1 MLFGL
6 PNNRTQR
13 SSSQTTQNG
22 TEKTSPA
29 LMQGVVHTVI
39 EIKEARVVQS
49 DQVNLTSLNLVSDEL
64 VATIEQSAA
73 KLEQFV
79 SDTTNAELLSACVE
93 GIEQISG
100 TLRLIQLY
108 GAELLADE
116 ILNVAKDISTEPGD
130 TADETLSVLTSSFF
144 ILPRY
149 LEYTQQTRRGMPV
162 LLIPYINEL
171 RQLRKLPLVPECEFF
186 NVDTGYSYK
195 PKSTPTAIEAD
206 DLSALIRRL
215 RHMFQVGLLNTLQGK
230 QTRSALGIMQRA
242 LERLEIISGDRAKTK
257 LWWVGSAAIEVLRTN
272 NMELNKAR
280 KMLLTGLDRQIKG
293 LLSKGLQGFE
303 EPAPDTLIKQLLFV
317 LALSHKPS
325 DKAKAVLNAFGVS
338 PLDYSD
344 QELRSERE
352 ALKGPNVNTVSSV
365 AAVLTDELRAIKEI
379 LENASQAND
388 KGLAEYDE
396 LAAHLAKV
404 ADILAVVGLVS
415 ASNTLK
421 EEIVRIEGWVASGEP
436 ADGKEL
442 IDVADSL
449 LYVESTVSG
458 LENLNLSD
466 EKLSQANSLARKE
479 VIASSQLAEAEN
491 VVFIEAESGLS
502 MVKRALNSFAESN
515 YDHGHIRNVGATL
528 GAIRGGMIM
537 LKLDRAANI
546 IAACVEF
553 IEQTLLV
560 NDQPVAIQQLLETF
574 ADAIIGLEY
583 YLDAIKND
591 RSSDDSV
598 LAIAEESLQALGHRV
613 AI

>member
-1 MLFGL
+1 M
-6 PNNRTQR
+6 
-13 SSSQTTQNG
+13 
-22 TEKTSPA
+22 
-29 LMQGVVHTVI
+29 
-39 EIKEARVVQS
+39 QS
-49 DQVNLTSLNLVSDEL
+49 DQVNITSLNLVSDEL

-79 SDTTNAELLSACVE
+79 GDTSNAELLSACVE

-108 GAELLADE
+108 GAESLANE
-116 ILNVAKDISTEPGD
+116 ILSVAKEINTETGD
-130 TADETLSVLTSSFF
+130 AADETLSVLTSSFF

-171 RQLRKLPLVPECEFF
+171 RQLRKLPLIPECEFF
-186 NVDTGYSYK
+186 DVDTSYNHK
-195 PKSTPTAIEAD
+195 PKSSPTVIEAD

-230 QTRSALGIMQRA
+230 QTRSALGIMQRS

-257 LWWVGSAAIEVLRTN
+257 LWWVGSAALEVLRTN

-280 KMLLTGLDRQIKG
+280 KMVLTGIDRQIKG

-303 EPAPDTLIKQLLFV
+303 DAAPDALIKQLLFI

-325 DKAKAVLNAFGVS
+325 DKAKKILNDFAVDPLN
-338 PLDYSD
+338 YSD

-352 ALKGPNVNTVSSV
+352 ALKGPSVNTVSSV

-379 LENASQAND
+379 LENASQASD
-388 KGLAEYDE
+388 KGLGEYDE

-404 ADILAVVGLVS
+404 ADILGVVGLVS

-421 EEIVRIEGWVASGEP
+421 EEITRIEGWIASGEP
-436 ADGKEL
+436 ADGKDL

-491 VVFIEAESGLS
+491 VVFVEAEAGLAL
-502 MVKRALNSFAESN
+502 VKRALNSFAESN
-515 YDHGHIRNVGATL
+515 YDHGHIRNVGSTL
-528 GAIRGGMIM
+528 STIRGGMIM
-537 LKLDRAANI
+537 LNLDRASNV

-553 IEQTLLV
+553 IDQTLLV

-583 YLDAIKND
+583 YLDAIKSD

>member
-1 MLFGL
+1 
-6 PNNRTQR
+6 
-13 SSSQTTQNG
+13 
-22 TEKTSPA
+22 
-29 LMQGVVHTVI
+29 MQ
-39 EIKEARVVQS
+39 S
-49 DQVNLTSLNLVSDEL
+49 NQVNISSLNMVSDEL

-79 SDTTNAELLSACVE
+79 SDTSNQELLLACVG

-108 GAELLADE
+108 GADLLADE
-116 ILNVAKDISTEPGD
+116 ILAAAKSITTGD
-130 TADETLSVLTSSFF
+130 GPVSEEMLSVLTGSFF

-149 LEYTQQTRRGMPV
+149 LEYTQQTRRGMPI

-171 RQLRKLPLVPECEFF
+171 RQLRKQPLIPECEFF
-186 NVDTGYSYK
+186 NADLGYSHR
-195 PKSTPTAIEAD
+195 PKASSTAIEAD
-206 DLSALIRRL
+206 DLAALIRRL

-242 LERLEIISGDRAKTK
+242 LERLEIISGDRPKTK
-257 LWWVGSAAIEVLRTN
+257 LWWVSSAALEVLRTN

-280 KMLLTGLDRQIKG
+280 KMVLTAIDRQIKG
-293 LLSKGLQGFE
+293 LLSKGVQGFD
-303 EPAPDTLIKQLLFV
+303 EPAPDALIKQLLFV
-317 LALSHKPS
+317 LALAHKNT
-325 DKAKAVLNAFGVS
+325 DKSKVILDAFGVS
-338 PLDYSD
+338 SLGYSD

-352 ALKGPNVNTVSSV
+352 ALKGPSINTVSSV

-379 LENASQAND
+379 LENASQASD
-388 KGLAEYDE
+388 KGLPEYPE

-404 ADILAVVGLVS
+404 ADILSVVGLVS

-421 EEIVRIEGWVASGEP
+421 EEIERIEGWAERAEP
-436 ADGKEL
+436 ADAKEL

-458 LENLNLSD
+458 LETLNLSD

-491 VVFIEAESGLS
+491 VVFVEAEAGLAL
-502 MVKRALNSFAESN
+502 VKRALNSFAESN

-528 GAIRGGMIM
+528 NTIRGGMVM
-537 LKLDRAANI
+537 LNLARAA
-546 IAACVEF
+546 AVVVACVEF
-553 IEQTLLV
+553 IDETLLV

-574 ADAIIGLEY
+574 ADAVIGLEY
-583 YLDAIKND
+583 YLDAVKND
-591 RSSDDSV
+591 RNSDDSV

-613 AI
+613 VV

>member
-1 MLFGL
+1 M
-6 PNNRTQR
+6 
-13 SSSQTTQNG
+13 
-22 TEKTSPA
+22 
-29 LMQGVVHTVI
+29 
-39 EIKEARVVQS
+39 QS
-49 DQVNLTSLNLVSDEL
+49 DQVNITSLNLVSDEL

-79 SDTTNAELLSACVE
+79 SDTSNSELLAACVE

-100 TLRLIQLY
+100 TLRLIQLF
-108 GAELLADE
+108 GAESLANE
-116 ILNVAKDISTEPGD
+116 ILNVAKEINVASGD

-171 RQLRKLPLVPECEFF
+171 RQLRRLPLIPECEFF
-186 NVDTGYSYK
+186 DVDTSYCHK
-195 PKSTPTAIEAD
+195 PKSSPTVIEAD

-257 LWWVGSAAIEVLRTN
+257 LWWVGSAALEVLRTN

-280 KMLLTGLDRQIKG
+280 KMALTAIDRQIKG

-303 EPAPDTLIKQLLFV
+303 EAAPEALIKQLLFI

-325 DKAKAVLNAFGVS
+325 EKAKSILDDFGVS

-352 ALKGPNVNTVSSV
+352 ALKGPSVNTVSSV

-379 LENASQAND
+379 LENASQASD
-388 KGLAEYDE
+388 KGLTEYDE

-404 ADILAVVGLVS
+404 ADILGVVGLVS

-436 ADGKEL
+436 ADGKDL

-491 VVFIEAESGLS
+491 VVFVEAEAGLAL
-502 MVKRALNSFAESN
+502 VKRALNSFAESN
-515 YDHGHIRNVGATL
+515 YDHGHIRNVGSTL
-528 GAIRGGMIM
+528 TAIRGGMIM
-537 LKLDRAANI
+537 LHLDRASKV

-553 IEQTLLV
+553 INKTLLV

-613 AI
+613 AM

>member
-1 MLFGL
+1 M
-6 PNNRTQR
+6 
-13 SSSQTTQNG
+13 
-22 TEKTSPA
+22 
-29 LMQGVVHTVI
+29 
-39 EIKEARVVQS
+39 VQS
-49 DQVNLTSLNLVSDEL
+49 NQVNISSLNMVSDEL

-79 SDTTNAELLSACVE
+79 SDTSNQELLLACVG

-108 GAELLADE
+108 GADLLADE
-116 ILNVAKDISTEPGD
+116 ILAAAKSITTGD
-130 TADETLSVLTSSFF
+130 GPVSEEMLSVLTGSFF

-149 LEYTQQTRRGMPV
+149 LEYTQQTRRGMPI

-171 RQLRKLPLVPECEFF
+171 RQLRKQPLIPECEFF
-186 NVDTGYSYK
+186 NADLGYSHR
-195 PKSTPTAIEAD
+195 PKASSTAIEAD
-206 DLSALIRRL
+206 DLAALIRRL

-242 LERLEIISGDRAKTK
+242 LERLEIISGDRPKTK
-257 LWWVGSAAIEVLRTN
+257 LWWVSSAALEVLRTN

-280 KMLLTGLDRQIKG
+280 KMVLTAIDRQIKG
-293 LLSKGLQGFE
+293 LLSKGVQGFD
-303 EPAPDTLIKQLLFV
+303 EPAPDALIKQLLFV
-317 LALSHKPS
+317 LALAHKNT
-325 DKAKAVLNAFGVS
+325 DKSKVILDAFGVS
-338 PLDYSD
+338 SLGYSD

-352 ALKGPNVNTVSSV
+352 ALKGPSINTVSSV

-379 LENASQAND
+379 LENASQASD
-388 KGLAEYDE
+388 KGLPEYPE

-404 ADILAVVGLVS
+404 ADILSVVGLVS

-421 EEIVRIEGWVASGEP
+421 EEIERIEGWAERAEP
-436 ADGKEL
+436 ADAKEL

-458 LENLNLSD
+458 LETLNLSD

-491 VVFIEAESGLS
+491 VVFVEAEAGLAL
-502 MVKRALNSFAESN
+502 VKRALNSFAESN

-528 GAIRGGMIM
+528 NTIRGGMVM
-537 LKLDRAANI
+537 LNLARAA
-546 IAACVEF
+546 AVVVACVEF
-553 IEQTLLV
+553 IDETLLV

-574 ADAIIGLEY
+574 ADAVIGLEY
-583 YLDAIKND
+583 YLDAVKND
-591 RSSDDSV
+591 RNSDDSV

-613 AI
+613 VV

>member
-1 MLFGL
+1 M
-6 PNNRTQR
+6 
-13 SSSQTTQNG
+13 
-22 TEKTSPA
+22 
-29 LMQGVVHTVI
+29 
-39 EIKEARVVQS
+39 VQS
-49 DQVNLTSLNLVSDEL
+49 DQINISSLNMVSDEL

-79 SDTTNAELLSACVE
+79 ADTSNQEPLMACVE

-100 TLRLIQLY
+100 TLKLIQLY
-108 GAELLADE
+108 GADLLADE
-116 ILNVAKDISTEPGD
+116 ILTVAKSITD
-130 TADETLSVLTSSFF
+130 ADGPVNDEILTVLTGSFF

-171 RQLRKLPLVPECEFF
+171 RQLRKQPTIPECEFF
-186 NVDTGYSYK
+186 NVDVDYSHR
-195 PKSTPTAIEAD
+195 PKASSTAIEAD
-206 DLSALIRRL
+206 DLAALIRRL

-242 LERLEIISGDRAKTK
+242 LERLEIISGDRPKTK
-257 LWWVGSAAIEVLRTN
+257 LWWISSAALEVLRTN

-280 KMLLTGLDRQIKG
+280 KMVLTTIDRQIKG
-293 LLSKGLQGFE
+293 LLAKGIQGFDE
-303 EPAPDTLIKQLLFV
+303 AAPDALIKQLLFI
-317 LALSHKPS
+317 LALAHKS
-325 DKAKAVLNAFGVS
+325 TDKSKAILAAFEVDSLG
-338 PLDYSD
+338 YSD

-352 ALKGPNVNTVSSV
+352 ALKGPSINTVSSV

-379 LENASQAND
+379 LENASQASD
-388 KGLAEYDE
+388 KGLTEYDE
-396 LAAHLAKV
+396 LEAHLAKV

-421 EEIVRIEGWVASGEP
+421 EEIVRIEGWTASGEP
-436 ADGKEL
+436 ADAKEL

-458 LENLNLSD
+458 LETLNLSD

-491 VVFIEAESGLS
+491 VVFVEAEAGLAL
-502 MVKRALNSFAESN
+502 VKRALNSFAESN

-528 GAIRGGMIM
+528 NAIRGGMIM
-537 LKLDRAANI
+537 LKLTRAA
-546 IAACVEF
+546 AVVVACVEF
-553 IEQTLLV
+553 IDETLLV

-574 ADAIIGLEY
+574 ADAVIGLEY
-583 YLDAIKND
+583 YLDAVKSD
-591 RSSDDSV
+591 RNSDDSV

-613 AI
+613 VI

>member
-1 MLFGL
+1 M
-6 PNNRTQR
+6 
-13 SSSQTTQNG
+13 
-22 TEKTSPA
+22 
-29 LMQGVVHTVI
+29 
-39 EIKEARVVQS
+39 VQS
-49 DQVNLTSLNLVSDEL
+49 DQINISSLNMVSDEL

-79 SDTTNAELLSACVE
+79 ADTSNQELLMACVE

-100 TLRLIQLY
+100 TLKLIQLY
-108 GAELLADE
+108 GADLLADE
-116 ILNVAKDISTEPGD
+116 ILTVAKSITD
-130 TADETLSVLTSSFF
+130 ADGPVDDEILTVLTGSFF

-171 RQLRKLPLVPECEFF
+171 RQLRKQPVIPECEFF
-186 NVDTGYSYK
+186 NVDVSYSHR
-195 PKSTPTAIEAD
+195 PKASSTAIEAD
-206 DLSALIRRL
+206 DLAALIRRL

-242 LERLEIISGDRAKTK
+242 LERLEIISGDRPKTK
-257 LWWVGSAAIEVLRTN
+257 LWWISSAALEVLRTN

-280 KMLLTGLDRQIKG
+280 KMVLTAIDRQIKG
-293 LLSKGLQGFE
+293 LLAKGIQGFDE
-303 EPAPDTLIKQLLFV
+303 AAPDALIKQLLFI
-317 LALSHKPS
+317 LALAHKS
-325 DKAKAVLNAFGVS
+325 TDKSKAILAAFEVDSLG
-338 PLDYSD
+338 YSD

-352 ALKGPNVNTVSSV
+352 ALKGPSINTVSSV

-379 LENASQAND
+379 LENASQASD
-388 KGLAEYDE
+388 KGLTEYDE

-421 EEIVRIEGWVASGEP
+421 EEIVRIEGWTASGEP
-436 ADGKEL
+436 ADAKEL

-458 LENLNLSD
+458 LETLNLSD

-491 VVFIEAESGLS
+491 VVFVEAEAGLAL
-502 MVKRALNSFAESN
+502 VKRALNSFAESN

-528 GAIRGGMIM
+528 NAIRGGMIM
-537 LKLDRAANI
+537 LKLTRAA
-546 IAACVEF
+546 AVVVACVEF
-553 IEQTLLV
+553 IEETLLV

-574 ADAIIGLEY
+574 ADAVIGLEY
-583 YLDAIKND
+583 YLDAVKSD
-591 RSSDDSV
+591 RNSDDSV

-613 AI
+613 VI

>member
-1 MLFGL
+1 M
-6 PNNRTQR
+6 
-13 SSSQTTQNG
+13 
-22 TEKTSPA
+22 
-29 LMQGVVHTVI
+29 
-39 EIKEARVVQS
+39 VQS
-49 DQVNLTSLNLVSDEL
+49 DQVNITSLNLVSDEL

-79 SDTTNAELLSACVE
+79 GDTSNSELLAACVE

-100 TLRLIQLY
+100 TLRLIQLF
-108 GAELLADE
+108 GAEMLANE
-116 ILNVAKDISTEPGD
+116 ILSVAKDIDTETGD
-130 TADETLSVLTSSFF
+130 VADETLSVLTSSFF

-171 RQLRKLPLVPECEFF
+171 RQCRKQPPIPECEFF
-186 NVDTGYSYK
+186 DVDTSYTHK
-195 PKSTPTAIEAD
+195 PKSNQTFIEAD
-206 DLSALIRRL
+206 DLNALIRRL

-257 LWWVGSAAIEVLRTN
+257 LWWVGSAALEVLRTN

-280 KMLLTGLDRQIKG
+280 KMVLTAIDRQIKG

-303 EPAPDTLIKQLLFV
+303 EAAPEPLIKQLLFI

-325 DKAKAVLNAFGVS
+325 DKSKQILNDFGVK

-352 ALKGPNVNTVSSV
+352 ALKGPSVNTVSSV

-379 LENASQAND
+379 LENASQASD
-388 KGLAEYDE
+388 KGMGEYDE

-404 ADILAVVGLVS
+404 ADILGVVGLVS

-421 EEIVRIEGWVASGEP
+421 EEITRIEGWIASGEP
-436 ADGKEL
+436 ADGKDL

-491 VVFIEAESGLS
+491 VVFVEAEAGLAL
-502 MVKRALNSFAESN
+502 VKRALNSFAESN

-528 GAIRGGMIM
+528 TTVRGGMIM
-537 LKLDRAANI
+537 LNLDRASRV

-553 IEQTLLV
+553 IDQTLLV

>member
-1 MLFGL
+1 M
-6 PNNRTQR
+6 
-13 SSSQTTQNG
+13 
-22 TEKTSPA
+22 
-29 LMQGVVHTVI
+29 
-39 EIKEARVVQS
+39 QS
-49 DQVNLTSLNLVSDEL
+49 DQVNITSLNLVSDEL

-79 SDTTNAELLSACVE
+79 GDTSNSELLAACVE

-100 TLRLIQLY
+100 TLRLIQLF
-108 GAELLADE
+108 GAEMLANE
-116 ILNVAKDISTEPGD
+116 ILSVAKDIDTETGD
-130 TADETLSVLTSSFF
+130 VADETLSVLTSSFF

-171 RQLRKLPLVPECEFF
+171 RQCRKQPPIPECEFF
-186 NVDTGYSYK
+186 DVDTSYTHK
-195 PKSTPTAIEAD
+195 PKSNQTFIEAD
-206 DLSALIRRL
+206 DLNALIRRL

-257 LWWVGSAAIEVLRTN
+257 LWWVGSAALEVLRTN

-280 KMLLTGLDRQIKG
+280 KMVLTAIDRQIKG

-303 EPAPDTLIKQLLFV
+303 EAAPEPLIKQLLFI

-325 DKAKAVLNAFGVS
+325 DKSKQILNDFGVK

-352 ALKGPNVNTVSSV
+352 ALKGPSVNTVSSV

-379 LENASQAND
+379 LENASQASD
-388 KGLAEYDE
+388 KGMGEYDE

-404 ADILAVVGLVS
+404 ADILGVVGLVS

-421 EEIVRIEGWVASGEP
+421 EEITRIEGWIASGEP
-436 ADGKEL
+436 ADGKDL

-491 VVFIEAESGLS
+491 VVFVEAEAGLAL
-502 MVKRALNSFAESN
+502 VKRALNSFAESN

-528 GAIRGGMIM
+528 TTVRGGMIM
-537 LKLDRAANI
+537 LNLDRASRV

-553 IEQTLLV
+553 IDQTLLV